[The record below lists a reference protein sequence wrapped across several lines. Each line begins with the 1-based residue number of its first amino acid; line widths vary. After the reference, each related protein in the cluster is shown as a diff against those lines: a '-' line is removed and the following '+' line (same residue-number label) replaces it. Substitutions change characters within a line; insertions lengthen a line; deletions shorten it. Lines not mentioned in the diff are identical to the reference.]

1 MIRRKLNRILLIVLT
16 LVIALDL
23 LSISVEAKNKT
34 TTEYGIYVIL
44 TRSNLRSK
52 PAKDGQWLAT
62 LPEGD
67 YVIMLDKPDKEFCH
81 VSYNGTEGYVY
92 RGCISKAE
100 GEKLKEAKAKL
111 GISEDVS
118 EKAENTQI
126 PSTVLEYMDEQ
137 RPNSA
142 LVKTSSENIAQ
153 DNEKLDNPSTED
165 DKNSDDKD
173 VDDKDVDEQAGNMD
187 DKAVTEATEEDRDK
201 IADDKD
207 SPTVVDIVGSMNPST
222 SMIVSKKK
230 EDENEVT
237 YEEAKIR
244 VNAVLRKLPSADSS
258 KLLTVPASSSV
269 VILDEGDNGYLH
281 IIYDKNEG
289 YVFAKTVIRDGSV
302 SRDSGILDT
311 IVTQQS
317 SASALSTRHKSLTSS
332 ASTVISAIVQTEV
345 DVTVENEEL
354 VAQSSV
360 ADANTLKN
368 SDIDYQIRT
377 RANMRL
383 TPSKSGTL
391 LTKVPT
397 GANVTVLG
405 DTQNGYTL
413 VQYNGIEGYVLES
426 VVVDSVDFAKMSAEQ
441 SALFTLT
448 GYCTCAK
455 CCGNFSPE
463 VTGLTAHTATGTI
476 PTQGR
481 TIAVDPKIISYGSV
495 VHIDGLG
502 DYVAEDCGGKVKG
515 NHIDVY
521 FESHEEALAFGRQKR
536 YVSVN

>member
-1 MIRRKLNRILLIVLT
+1 MLIKIRIGIMIRRKLNRILLMALALIV
-16 LVIALDL
+16 ALDL
-23 LSISVEAKNKT
+23 FSLSVEAKSKT
-34 TTEYGIYVIL
+34 TTEYGIYIIL

-52 PAKDGQWLAT
+52 PAKDGGWLAT

-92 RGCISKAE
+92 RGCISKVE
-100 GEKLKEAKAKL
+100 GKQLKEAKEEL
-111 GISEDVS
+111 GIVDEVNDKVETS
-118 EKAENTQI
+118 QI

-137 RPNSA
+137 RPNSS
-142 LVKTSSENIAQ
+142 LIKTPSENTVQ
-153 DNEKLDNPSTED
+153 DTVDKNATNKDD
-165 DKNSDDKD
+165 DKTETEQTSENNKPAVEVTEVEDKKNETNDKD
-173 VDDKDVDEQAGNMD
+173 AP
-187 DKAVTEATEEDRDK
+187 AV
-201 IADDKD
+201 ADIIGAVN
-207 SPTVVDIVGSMNPST
+207 SST

-230 EDENEVT
+230 EEEVT
-237 YEEAKIR
+237 VSYEQAKIR
-244 VNAVLRKLPSADSS
+244 VNAVMRKLPSADSS
-258 KLLTVPASSSV
+258 KMLTVPAGSEV

-281 IIYDKNEG
+281 VTYDKNEG
-289 YVFAKTVIRDGSV
+289 YVFAKTVVRDGTV
-302 SRDSGILDT
+302 SRDSGVLDT

-317 SASALSTRHKSLTSS
+317 GTSALSARHKTLSSS
-332 ASTVISAIVQTEV
+332 ATAVISTIIQTEV
-345 DVTVENEEL
+345 DVTVDNEEL
-354 VAQSSV
+354 TAQTAVSNASTL
-360 ADANTLKN
+360 ANN
-368 SDIDYQIRT
+368 DIDYQIRT

-448 GYCTCAK
+448 GYCACAK

-463 VTGLTAHTATGTI
+463 VTGLEAHTATGTI

-502 DYVAEDCGGKVKG
+502 DFIAEDCGGSVKG